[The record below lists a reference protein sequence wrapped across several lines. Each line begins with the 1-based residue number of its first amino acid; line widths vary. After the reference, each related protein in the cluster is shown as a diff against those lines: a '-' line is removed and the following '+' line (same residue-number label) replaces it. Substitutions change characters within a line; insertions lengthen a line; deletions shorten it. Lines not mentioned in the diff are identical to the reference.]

1 MMNPANLIGKTLDQ
15 FRLDEYIGR
24 GAMGVVYKA
33 TDTILR
39 RSVALKLIP
48 KGFEASTPAMA
59 EARKRLIQEAQAAGC
74 LTHPN
79 IVTIHA
85 YGETDEFQ
93 YICMEY
99 IVGKTLAEVISERK
113 ILPIEEAVPIVE
125 QVLMALD
132 RANQEGIVHRD
143 IKPANIMIL
152 EDKRV
157 KVMDFGIAKIPSLS
171 TTTTGTV
178 LGTPYYMSPEQISGQ
193 KVDILSDIFSV
204 GAVFYQIITGTRP
217 FEGETTVTLAY
228 KIVQVEPVPPKILNI
243 HIPQEIDNICK
254 KALAKDPSIRY
265 QTPVDMLQDLRAFMA
280 KGATAKRPV
289 VVSPMLDEATVKT
302 QAPILPPRQEPM
314 PLSEDRTI
322 PLKDIPYT
330 KPAAVEV
337 KPEVVEKKPPE
348 PKPIPPVVEKKPE
361 PAPVPPVAEK
371 KAEPVPIPPVADK
384 KPVSAP
390 VPPIVEK
397 KPETV
402 VKAPAAKKETVPSV
416 MAQTAKPSSAQ
427 DKKSGSPSKAIAIAV
442 VALLVLVGGG
452 FGLVRYLR
460 STGPAPE
467 STPAKAP
474 QVTQNVPKPT
484 EPTPPSAPPPA
495 APETPTAAPPGSP
508 PAAPPATTATIPPAT
523 PPGTQPAAP
532 PETPP
537 VSPAKAKQD
546 ALVLKAKN
554 QIKSNP
560 ANARKLL
567 DQVLAEAPDH
577 FEATYQLAR
586 LLTFQKDFQNAIQAY
601 QKAQQLN
608 KKMPEIPFNLGF
620 IFMSQGDFDQAITY
634 YEQCR
639 NLKPRFLDEV
649 LTNEGFCF
657 LQKNNQQKA
666 KTLFAEAVKVNPK
679 NRIARNYLKNNGG
692 QP

>member
-33 TDTILR
+33 TDTVLR

-99 IVGKTLAEVISERK
+99 IVGKTLAEVLNERK

-228 KIVQVEPVPPKILNI
+228 KIVQVEPVPARILNI

-265 QTPVDMLQDLRAFMA
+265 QTPIEMLRDLRAFMA
-280 KGATAKRPV
+280 KGATAKRPAA
-289 VVSPMLDEATVKT
+289 VVSPMLGDATVKT
-302 QAPILPPRQEPM
+302 QAPILPPRQEPL

-322 PLKDIPYT
+322 PIKDIPYT

-337 KPEVVEKKPPE
+337 KPEVVEKRPPE
-348 PKPIPPVVEKKPE
+348 SKPIPPVMEKKAEPAPVPPVVEKKPE
-361 PAPVPPVAEK
+361 PVPPLVE
-371 KAEPVPIPPVADK
+371 K
-384 KPVSAP
+384 KPVSTPAP
-390 VPPIVEK
+390 PAAER
-397 KPETV
+397 KPE
-402 VKAPAAKKETVPSV
+402 PAVITPPPKKETVPPV
-416 MAQTAKPSSAQ
+416 LGQRPKPSSAQ
-427 DKKSGSPSKAIAIAV
+427 DNKPGSSSKTIAIV
-442 VALLVLVGGG
+442 VAALLVLGGG
-452 FGLVRYLR
+452 GYGLVRYLR

-467 STPAKAP
+467 STPAKPP
-474 QVTQNVPKPT
+474 QVTQNVPKRT
-484 EPTPPSAPPPA
+484 EPTPP
-495 APETPTAAPPGSP
+495 
-508 PAAPPATTATIPPAT
+508 PAAPPTAPPTTATETPSATPPAT
-523 PPGTQPAAP
+523 TTPSATS

-537 VSPAKAKQD
+537 VTSAKAKQD

-567 DQVLAEAPDH
+567 DQVLTEAPDH

-586 LLTFQKDFQNAIQAY
+586 LLTFQKDFQSAIQTY

-666 KTLFAEAVKVNPK
+666 KTLFAEAIKVNPK